1 MGSRSRISG
10 APFLPISLDPSS
22 PEPLYDQLCRSIR
35 QAIRNGSLASGS
47 RLPSTRD
54 LARDLGVSRNTVLA
68 AFDQLL
74 AEGYLEGRTGAGTF
88 VATELPDDLLAAK
101 VAPPGGAQTREPRG
115 GPDSATTTH
124 PRRLARRADYLAGLG
139 PAAPGGIPAIRAF
152 RSGVPA
158 LDEFPVKLWSQLVAR
173 QWKHPGRALLGH
185 GDPLG
190 YPPLRKALAD
200 YLGAARAIRCDP
212 GQILIVS
219 GSQQAF
225 DLAARVLLDSGEPAW
240 VEDPSYRGVI
250 SAWSAAGAR
259 IVPMPVDAEGLNPD
273 AAPPPGPPRLI
284 HVTPSSQYPLT
295 VTMTMARRERLLRFA
310 AASEAWILEDDYDSE
325 YRYHGAPL
333 PALFAMDSAS
343 RVVYAGTFTKT
354 LFPSLRLG
362 FLVLPPDLVDVFL
375 HARLAAVRFPPSIEQ
390 AVLADFIDGGHLMRH
405 IRRMRAL
412 YLERQQ
418 ILLDAAAGEVGSLMR
433 VDPAPAGM
441 HLIGLLPNRISDRDT
456 AAEARRRGVDTQA
469 LSAYCLGPAPWNGLL
484 LGYAGYSEREL
495 RLGMKRLAAALATTS
510 A

>member
-1 MGSRSRISG
+1 MGSRSRISS
-10 APFLPISLDPSS
+10 APFLTVSIDPSS
-22 PEPLYDQLCRSIR
+22 SEPLYDQLRRSLRTTIR
-35 QAIRNGSLASGS
+35 GGSLSSGS

-54 LARDLGVSRNTVLA
+54 LARELGVSRNTVLA
-68 AFDQLL
+68 AFEQLL

-88 VATELPDDLLAAK
+88 VATELPDDLLAVKA
-101 VAPPGGAQTREPRG
+101 APG
-115 GPDSATTTH
+115 SCSVTTSPS
-124 PRRLARRADYLAGLG
+124 PRRLARRAGYLAGLG
-139 PAAPGGIPAIRAF
+139 SASPGGIPAIRAF

-158 LDEFPVKLWSQLVAR
+158 LDEFPVRLWSQLVAR

-190 YPPLRKALAD
+190 YPPLRKALAE

-225 DLAARVLLDSGEPAW
+225 DLAARVLLDPGEPAW
-240 VEDPSYRGVI
+240 VEDPAYRGVI
-250 SAWSAAGAR
+250 SAWSAAGAQ
-259 IVPMPVDAEGLNPD
+259 IVPVPVDAEGLNPD
-273 AAPPPGPPRLI
+273 AAPTAGPPHLI

-295 VTMTMARRERLLRFA
+295 FTMTMERRQRLLSFA
-310 AASEAWILEDDYDSE
+310 ASADAWILEDDYDSE

-375 HARLAAVRFPPSIEQ
+375 QARLAAVRFPPSIEQ
-390 AVLADFIDGGHLMRH
+390 AVLADFIAGGHLMRH

-418 ILLDAAAGEVGSLMR
+418 ILTEAATGELGSLMR
-433 VDPAPAGM
+433 IDPAPAGM
-441 HLIGLLPNRISDRDT
+441 HLIGMLPGRISDRDA

-469 LSAYCLGPAPWNGLL
+469 LSAYCFGPTRWNGLL

-495 RLGMKRLAAALATTS
+495 RLGMKRLAAVFATTS